1 MSDAW
6 YKLKKEAISELEQR
20 LGERLKVTS
29 EDIHEIADQW
39 IPVYTVDLL
48 NLALSNFY
56 FVTEEP
62 EL

>member
-39 IPVYTVDLL
+39 IPVYTEDLL